1 MDMTTGEVARACGVS
16 VDTIR
21 YYEKHGAIASARA
34 SNGYRSYPEDVVRRV
49 AVLRRALAIG
59 FSVEEIAGFFRQRTA
74 GNPPCRKVRA
84 AAQAK
89 LEEMDARIAEMISL
103 RDHLAALLTD
113 WDQKLAGGE
122 PAHLLESL

>member
-1 MDMTTGEVARACGVS
+1 M
-16 VDTIR
+16 DTIR
-21 YYEKHGAIASARA
+21 YYEKHGVISSERSA
-34 SNGYRSYPEDVVRRV
+34 NGYRLYPDDVVRRV
-49 AVLRRALAIG
+49 SILRRALAIG
-59 FSVEEIAGFFRQRTA
+59 FSVEDVAGFFRQRTT

-89 LEEMDARIAEMISL
+89 LEELDNRIAEMISL
-103 RDHLAALLTD
+103 RDHLAALLID